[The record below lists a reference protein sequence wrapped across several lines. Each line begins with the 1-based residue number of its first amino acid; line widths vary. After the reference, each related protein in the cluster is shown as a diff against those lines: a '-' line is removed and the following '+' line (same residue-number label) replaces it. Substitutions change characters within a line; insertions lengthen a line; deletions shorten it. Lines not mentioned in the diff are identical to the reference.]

1 MAPLNYICARSQNI
15 HAISYL
21 IDCGSDLNRKN
32 TDFGESPLHHAF
44 CLGNV
49 EITKKLLQHGADP
62 NATNNLKETSLHL
75 LAQNPEQI
83 DRSKISK
90 AFQLLFKYP
99 FDINAQ
105 NDDGETPIYCAVY
118 FANVEGIQSLM
129 EVGANWNIS
138 DDNGISPLE
147 SALSSHVSK
156 RLSIMKCIL
165 INQHLFIDEF

>member
-1 MAPLNYICARSQNI
+1 MKVSRRHNVCAEIVKELLKSGANPNICDERNMAPLNYICARSQNI

-83 DRSKISK
+83 EVK
-90 AFQLLFKYP
+90 FQKPSNCF
-99 FDINAQ
+99 
-105 NDDGETPIYCAVY
+105 
-118 FANVEGIQSLM
+118 
-129 EVGANWNIS
+129 
-138 DDNGISPLE
+138 
-147 SALSSHVSK
+147 
-156 RLSIMKCIL
+156 LSILLTSMRKMMTEKLQFIVPFIL
-165 INQHLFIDEF
+165 QMLKEFNH